1 MDPTCDARD
10 MTNPVWKGRQPAL
23 TLTLTLTLTL
33 PARVVVYLLLALLV
47 TFMLALVRV
56 SHPFIALRLSMTLL
70 PLTMTY

>member
-56 SHPFIALRLSMTLL
+56 SHPLALRLSI
-70 PLTMTY
+70 